1 MQESLLSHIASHF
14 ISEYENV
21 ANSSIA
27 YLLNQYPAP
36 RNVLKNIL
44 EVESVPSYFVTELST
59 ISNGRPDVTGLDAN
73 GEKQIIVEG
82 KFWANLTEN
91 QPVNYLKELVEN
103 GRLLF
108 LVPDKRKSSLY
119 MEIQKRVGDKDEK
132 IYIVSWNHFLD
143 LVEVEN
149 SKDHNPALISD
160 LVQLKQLCLKMD
172 EEGMPPLS
180 QSDLDPM
187 NGRIAYQFAS
197 LINECKLV
205 LREWDKTDFT
215 KLQTSAST
223 GWNGVYFRVF
233 DFGCKLYFSSYRWY
247 TSQTATPIWI
257 EILDRDFNKSSKIY
271 HFLNRIDADNA
282 YLEKETVLYGI
293 MLKAGMDKTQIID
306 HIVDSVKNILSQL
319 QHDMKHINGLQ

>member
-108 LVPDKRKSSLY
+108 LVPDKRKSSLHI
-119 MEIQKRVGDKDEK
+119 EIHKRLGNNDEK
-132 IYIVSWNHFLD
+132 IYIVSWNEFLD

-149 SKDHNPALISD
+149 SKDHDQSLISD
-160 LVQLKQLCLKMD
+160 LMQLKKLCSKMD

-197 LINECKLV
+197 LIDECKLV

-215 KLQTSAST
+215 KLQASAST
-223 GWNGVYFRVF
+223 GWNGFYFRAF
-233 DFGCKLYFSSYRWY
+233 DFGCQLYFSSYRWY

-257 EILDRDFNKSSKIY
+257 EILDRDFNNSSKIY
-271 HFLNRIDADNA
+271 HFLNHIDENNA
-282 YLEKETVLYGI
+282 YLEEETALYGI
-293 MLKAGMDKTQIID
+293 MLKPGMDKIQIVD
-306 HIVDSVKNILSQL
+306 HIVDSVRNILSQL
-319 QHDMKHINGLQ
+319 HHDMKHINGLQ